1 MSTPTYVSPFTG
13 TIVTPTDVSYYY
25 LAFNANQTLYWP
37 ATVNPTQVP
46 AARIIDCVP
55 SGAGLTISLP
65 QGSQGTVGAD
75 ILFRNLGSYAFTIQ
89 NSDGS
94 GSFQVPIG
102 ISKYVYLVD
111 NTTTAGTWNNV
122 TFAAGASY
130 ADAVT
135 LQGAGLTTV
144 NGQLATTENSIP
156 IAVAPTLTDA
166 SRAINYVWTGG
177 VGTLTLPATS
187 TLSNGWYI
195 GFRNS
200 GTGRL
205 TIAPQGV
212 STINGSTNI
221 GTNPQDSGFIIYQ
234 QATNSFFTI
243 GLAAPQNVTFTSA
256 TYDVDSIPGNTLS
269 LTSYAPIIQT
279 YVSVS
284 GTRTQT
290 LAVTLP
296 ATTQIYILSNQTGST
311 AYNITFQISGS
322 SASPLTVTN
331 GQIATVLSDGNQLYL
346 LTQTTTGAFYAI
358 NGTAASPSFSF
369 NSDNHTGSY
378 LVGTSVLGISANST
392 QIMTFDGT
400 NTSALAVKT
409 PGTLY
414 AGLISGGT
422 F

>member
-256 TYDVDSIPGNTLS
+256 TYDVDSIPGTTFS

-284 GTRTQT
+284 GTRTQPLT
-290 LAVTLP
+290 VTLP
-296 ATTQIYILSNQTGST
+296 ATTQIYILSNQTGTT
-311 AYNITFQISGS
+311 AYSISFVISGS
-322 SASPLTVTN
+322 SSPPLTVTN
-331 GQIATVLSDGNQLYL
+331 GQIATVLSDGNALYP
-346 LTQTTTGAFYAI
+346 LTTTTTGAFFAI
-358 NGTAASPSFSF
+358 NGTASAPSFSF
-369 NSDNHTGSY
+369 NSDNHTGTY
-378 LVGTSVLGISANST
+378 LVGTSILGVTANST

>member
-25 LAFNANQTLYWP
+25 LSFSANQTLYWP

-46 AARIIDCVP
+46 AARIIDCVA
-55 SGAGLTISLP
+55 STSGLTISLP

-75 ILFRNLGSYAFTIQ
+75 ILFRNLGGYAFTIQ

-135 LQGAGLTTV
+135 LQGAGLTTI

-156 IAVAPTLTDA
+156 IAIAPTLTDA

-177 VGTLTLPATS
+177 VGTLTLPSTS

-195 GFRNS
+195 GFRNA
-200 GTGRL
+200 GTGTL
-205 TIAPQGV
+205 TIAPQGLT
-212 STINGSTNI
+212 TINGLTTL

-234 QATNSFFTI
+234 QATNTFFTI

-256 TYDVDSIPGNTLS
+256 TYDVDSIPGTTFS

-284 GTRTQT
+284 GTRTQP

-322 SASPLTVTN
+322 SSPPLTVTN
-331 GQIATVLSDGNQLYL
+331 GQIATVLSDGNSLYL

-369 NSDNHTGSY
+369 NSDNNTGTY
-378 LVGTSVLGISANST
+378 LVGTSILGITANST
-392 QIMTFDGT
+392 QVMTFDGT

>member
-25 LAFNANQTLYWP
+25 LAFGTNQTLYWP

-46 AARIIDCVP
+46 AARIIDCVA
-55 SGAGLTISLP
+55 SASGLTISLP

-75 ILFRNLGSYAFTIQ
+75 ILFRNLGNYAFTIQ

-94 GSFQVPIG
+94 GSFQVPLG

-111 NTTTAGTWNNV
+111 NTTTAGSWNNV

-130 ADAVT
+130 ADAAT
-135 LQGAGLTTV
+135 LQGSGLTTL
-144 NGQLATTENSIP
+144 NGKLATTESSIP
-156 IAVAPTLTDA
+156 ISIPPTLTDA

-221 GTNPQDSGFIIYQ
+221 GTNPQDSGFVIYQ

-311 AYNITFQISGS
+311 AYNITFQVSGS
-322 SASPLTVTN
+322 SSAPLTVTN
-331 GQIATVLSDGNQLYL
+331 GQIATVLSDGNTLYL

-369 NSDNHTGSY
+369 NSDNHTGTY
-378 LVGTSVLGISANST
+378 LVGTSVLGITANST
-392 QIMTFDGT
+392 QIMTFDGS